1 MKKYLP
7 LGLVSDTMKSFFNQT
22 LATRQSKN
30 VIKCVLFQ
38 RKSGF
43 QDDSK
48 PLYFD
53 EDLLEHIK
61 PALEFM
67 MGQLKDVHEHKKSI
81 TPQSLIKR
89 YDDVIWVDNQNDIL
103 RFLHLACAAGLIY
116 PIDAKTSSLTFCKEI
131 YPTIDVLDPNFRDW
145 EKEHKPKILKLIEEE
160 NK

>member
-1 MKKYLP
+1 MEKYLP
-7 LGLVSDTMKSFFNQT
+7 NGLHADTIKSFFNHT

-61 PALEFM
+61 PSLEFM

-103 RFLHLACAAGLIY
+103 RFLHLACAARLIY

-131 YPTIDVLDPNFRDW
+131 YPTIAVLDPDFRDW
-145 EKEHKPKILKLIEEE
+145 EKEHKPKILKLIDEE